1 MTVTQCIKF
10 WQNYVQYPTK
20 KSEHNSF
27 SKAQFNVCFFFNFED
42 FILYVEL
49 IVLQSSF
56 IRIKKKNAVFF

>member
-1 MTVTQCIKF
+1 MYSILQKNPNTTL
-10 WQNYVQYPTK
+10 
-20 KSEHNSF
+20 F

-56 IRIKKKNAVFF
+56 IRIKKKNAEIFF